1 MCGRFAMFTPLADIV
16 EQFGIDQA
24 TPVEPRYNI
33 APTQP
38 VAAIRADK
46 EGLKQLDLLRWGLIP
61 HWAKDV
67 SIGNRLINA
76 RAETVSE
83 KPAFRQSF
91 SKRRCLIVA
100 TGFYEWGETA
110 AGKYP
115 FFMSSPGGDCLAFA
129 GLWERWRSKEDE
141 VIDSCVIITTSANE
155 SLARVH
161 QRMPVIL
168 GDDAQTLWLSE
179 NTSKEDCL
187 AVLQPAADGTLD
199 IRQVRRTVN
208 NPRNEGAELIEE
220 MSQEQTG

>member
-16 EQFGIDQA
+16 DQFGIDKA
-24 TPVEPRYNI
+24 SPVEARYNI

-46 EGLKQLDLLRWGLIP
+46 EGLRQLDLLRWGLIP

-76 RAETVSE
+76 RAETVAE

-91 SKRRCLIVA
+91 SKRRCLILA
-100 TGFYEWGETA
+100 SGFYEWGETP

-115 FFMSSPGGDCLAFA
+115 FFMSPPGGECLAFA
-129 GLWERWRSKEDE
+129 GLWERWRSAEDE

-155 SLARVH
+155 SLAGVH

-168 GDDAQTLWLSE
+168 GDDAQTLWLAESA
-179 NTSKEDCL
+179 SREDRL
-187 AVLQPAADGTLD
+187 SVLQPAPDGTLD
-199 IRQVRRTVN
+199 IRQVKRTVN
-208 NPRNEGAELIEE
+208 NPRNEGVELIEE
-220 MSQEQTG
+220 ASERPAG

>member
-16 EQFGIDQA
+16 EQFGIDRA

-100 TGFYEWGETA
+100 
-110 AGKYP
+110 P
-115 FFMSSPGGDCLAFA
+115 
-129 GLWERWRSKEDE
+129 
-141 VIDSCVIITTSANE
+141 
-155 SLARVH
+155 
-161 QRMPVIL
+161 
-168 GDDAQTLWLSE
+168 
-179 NTSKEDCL
+179 
-187 AVLQPAADGTLD
+187 
-199 IRQVRRTVN
+199 
-208 NPRNEGAELIEE
+208 
-220 MSQEQTG
+220 